1 MSDMCDLNWGRKSSE
16 ERLTQLGAWGSC
28 TCHDHS
34 SIFHI
39 LVCQKLLETVWDK
52 KDLLNKFCK
61 CHLTFSILSPLMN
74 PFLIWYKYWHSI
86 SSSTAVF
93 IFTPPPP
100 NASFYTCR
108 VISSQPLM
116 LVGCKEPWVIYST
129 SKTMIY
135 FSILISNVSSQIRL
149 STRFSYKLCIH
160 CFPLPIESLQLTSYM
175 KQNVAP
181 HSFEVLS
188 FSS

>member
-1 MSDMCDLNWGRKSSE
+1 MIKFVKLVHYIIQHYKDISFFQNFFHERVWSNNPHVSCRVSCMSDMCDLNWGRKSSE

-93 IFTPPPP
+93 IPPPP
-100 NASFYTCR
+100 PPKCLF
-108 VISSQPLM
+108 L
-116 LVGCKEPWVIYST
+116 
-129 SKTMIY
+129 
-135 FSILISNVSSQIRL
+135 
-149 STRFSYKLCIH
+149 
-160 CFPLPIESLQLTSYM
+160 YM
-175 KQNVAP
+175 
-181 HSFEVLS
+181 
-188 FSS
+188 